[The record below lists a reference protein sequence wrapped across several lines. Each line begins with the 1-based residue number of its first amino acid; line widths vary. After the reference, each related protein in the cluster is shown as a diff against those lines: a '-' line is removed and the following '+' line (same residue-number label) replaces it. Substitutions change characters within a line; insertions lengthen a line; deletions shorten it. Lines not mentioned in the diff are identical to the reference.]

1 MHAHTTVTPEF
12 SYSPTYGSRFL
23 SIKFRGTYPLLSLA
37 NITRKSISLG
47 GVYIKV
53 FPSVN
58 KVHLYTIY
66 GTYCEIDFK
75 LDDFKNAFEMKRPF
89 LVKFIND
96 DNQLIEAYIPY
107 SYVSWIVNDDIN
119 CEISKDHYFGN
130 SQKPFLI
137 DLSNEEKSSKHI
149 KNSFIYVENSHK
161 HNTNLDFLYY
171 G

>member
-1 MHAHTTVTPEF
+1 MPSQITVTPEF
-12 SYSPTYGSRFL
+12 SYSPSYGNRFL
-23 SIKFRGTYPLLSLA
+23 SIKFSRNHSFLSFA
-37 NITRKSISLG
+37 NITRKSTPLG

-58 KVHLYTIY
+58 KVHLYTTY
-66 GTYCEIDFK
+66 GPYIEIDIK
-75 LDDFKNAFEMKRPF
+75 LDDFKTALEMKRPF
-89 LVKFIND
+89 LIKFLNNH
-96 DNQLIEAYIPY
+96 NQVIEAYIPH

-130 SQKPFLI
+130 SRPPFIINL
-137 DLSNEEKSSKHI
+137 LNEEKVSKHI
-149 KNSFIYVENSHK
+149 KNSFIYVENAHK